1 MLGYY
6 LDLLI
11 VGLSLGMVYG
21 LVALG
26 ISLIFSGLD
35 IIHFAHGEIYMLGA
49 FFGLAFFQGM
59 LIAFPNAT
67 DVLIVAVLALLLG
80 AICEL
85 ILRNVASR
93 SSASHHPFGR
103 TSLKFALAVSVVF
116 VLSIQVL
123 PPSWS
128 AYRIKL
134 PAMHY
139 SVALLL
145 AAALT
150 GLVGMFIERV
160 FYRRLTRAGGG
171 YTVAGLGMV
180 IAGFGMSI
188 VLQNVA
194 FLNWGPKPLPFPVE
208 YGPAIEIGNLTL
220 PRSYIWIVVAAFGL
234 MIVLNLVLKKTM
246 LGLAIRAVAHN
257 KDIAYLSGV
266 NVPLMISIIFGTAC
280 ALGAAAGIL
289 IGPINYPQVL
299 MGVGILVKAFA
310 AAVVGGFGSLP
321 GAVLGGLLV
330 GVAESLGAGYLSGSY
345 KDIYAFVLLIVVL
358 MLRPT
363 GFFGVLAKV
372 KA

>member
-1 MLGYY
+1 
-6 LDLLI
+6 
-11 VGLSLGMVYG
+11 MVYA

-35 IIHFAHGEIYMLGA
+35 IVHFAHGEIYMLGA
-49 FFGLAFFQGM
+49 FIGLTLFQVVG
-59 LIAFPNAT
+59 LPFVP
-67 DVLIVAVLALLLG
+67 ALLLG
-80 AICEL
+80 A
-85 ILRNVASR
+85 V
-93 SSASHHPFGR
+93 
-103 TSLKFALAVSVVF
+103 
-116 VLSIQVL
+116 
-123 PPSWS
+123 
-128 AYRIKL
+128 
-134 PAMHY
+134 
-139 SVALLL
+139 
-145 AAALT
+145 LT

-194 FLNWGPKPLPFPVE
+194 FLIWGPKPLPFPVQF
-208 YGPAIEIGNLTL
+208 GPALEIGDLTL
-220 PRSYIWIVVAAFGL
+220 PRSYVWIILAAVSL
-234 MIVLNLVLKKTM
+234 MVILNLVLKKTM

-257 KDIAYLSGV
+257 KDIAFLSGV

-299 MGVGILVKAFA
+299 MGIGILVKSFA

-330 GVAESLGAGYLSGSY
+330 GVVESLGPETCGLVFEKLGLGTNQLCSGTY
-345 KDIYAFVLLIVVL
+345 KDVYAFILLIAV
-358 MLRPT
+358 MLIKPS
-363 GFFGVLAKV
+363 GILGVIAKV